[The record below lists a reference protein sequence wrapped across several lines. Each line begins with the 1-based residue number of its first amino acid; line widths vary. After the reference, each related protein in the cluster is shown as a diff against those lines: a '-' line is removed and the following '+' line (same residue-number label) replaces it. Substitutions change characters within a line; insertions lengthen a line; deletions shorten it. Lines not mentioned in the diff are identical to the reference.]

1 MQTTDYQ
8 KLAMLSSIQNHLAM
22 IEFDTQ
28 GKVLWANHHFASAM
42 GYKIDELIG
51 AHHRIFCLPEFAS
64 SPAYEQLWGDLRQ
77 GRAFQDKIIRVTKDG
92 RKLTLEA
99 TYMPVLKEDQVEAV
113 VKVATDITK
122 REDVFRQSTYEL
134 MAMVEEM
141 TANTDEV
148 LATSK
153 LIATSMTKLNSESGG
168 VKKQVNSIQSVT
180 DMVKEISAQS
190 HLLGLNA
197 AIEAARAGEHGRG
210 FEVVANEIRK
220 MANSSKQ
227 SAENISLQLLDI
239 VRSVSLIMQQIEEIT
254 EQISSNENA
263 IEELKTAYEHIAI
276 TTENLASSI

>member
-42 GYKIDELIG
+42 GYKIDEIIG
-51 AHHRIFCLPEFAS
+51 VHHRMFCLPEFAA

-99 TYMPVLKEDQVEAV
+99 TYMPVLKEDQVETV

-122 REDVFRQSTYEL
+122 REDVLRQSTYEL

-153 LIATSMTKLNSESGG
+153 LIATSMTKLNSESVE

-239 VRSVSLIMQQIEEIT
+239 VRSVSLIMQQIEGIT

-276 TTENLASSI
+276 TTENLVSSI

>member
-1 MQTTDYQ
+1 MTSTDNQ
-8 KLAMLSSIQNHLAM
+8 KLAILSSIQNHLAM
-22 IEFDTQ
+22 IVFDTQ
-28 GKVLWANHHFASAM
+28 GKVLWANHHFASSM
-42 GYKIDELIG
+42 GYKIDEIIG

-64 SPAYEQLWGDLRQ
+64 SPAYEQLWVDLRQ

-113 VKVATDITK
+113 VKIATDITK
-122 REDVFRQSTYEL
+122 REDVFRQSTNEL

-148 LATSK
+148 LAAST
-153 LIATSMTKLNSESGG
+153 LIVNRMSTLNMESED
-168 VKKQVNSIQSVT
+168 VKKHANSIQSVI

-190 HLLGLNA
+190 HMLGLNA

-220 MANSSKQ
+220 MAKSSKE
-227 SAENISLQLLDI
+227 SAESISIQLLDI
-239 VRSVSLIMQQIEEIT
+239 VRSVSLIMQQVEEIT
-254 EQISSNENA
+254 DQISSNANA
-263 IEELKTAYEHIAI
+263 IEEFKNAYEHIAS

>member
-153 LIATSMTKLNSESGG
+153 LIATSMTKLNSESVG